1 MSGPIYRAFMKCW
14 PMKLVHTMFMRKTS
28 REDLPVSASAGLLKV
43 ENIGNQALNAKGRDG
58 ISVNCSKK
66 LKA

>member
-1 MSGPIYRAFMKCW
+1 
-14 PMKLVHTMFMRKTS
+14 MRKTS
-28 REDLPVSASAGLLKV
+28 RENLPVSASAGLLKV

-58 ISVNCSKK
+58 MSVNCSKK